1 MLLLLLFAVLAGAGT
16 ALSPCVLPVLP
27 ALLSAGATG
36 GRRRPLGLALGLG
49 VTFTV
54 TIVGLAT
61 VVDGVGLGSDVLRGV
76 AIAVLLAFGV
86 ALLVPRLVQKLE
98 EPLAALS
105 RFGPRDRGDGFLSG
119 LLVGGALG
127 FVYAPCAGPILAAV
141 VTVSAASGKTVLI
154 AVAYAAGSAAV
165 LLLLSLGGQKLM
177 DRVRAAGRGP
187 AVQRGLGVILI
198 VTGLAMAGN
207 LDVRLETAI
216 AEHAP
221 DLSLTAGL
229 EDSHVVRDR
238 LRDLRGAPKFDP
250 DAAATA
256 ARTTPGAPTAADGR
270 PAAGGAKPS
279 GLPVLGVAPA
289 FTGTQKW
296 FNTANGRPV
305 TLASL
310 RGKVVLI
317 DFWTYSCINCLR
329 TLPYLKAWDAKYRRD
344 GLVVVGVHSPE
355 FAFEKDAGN
364 VAEAIRSNGIRYPVV
379 QDNDLATWNAW
390 GNQYWPAEYL
400 VDAKGRVRDA
410 KFGEG
415 KYDESEANI
424 RALLAEA
431 GRAAPDGYVAPKD
444 AITPSE
450 QTSPETY
457 LGTER
462 AQGWIDPPI
471 EGTHDYARAPSSL
484 DLNEFAFGGT
494 WTGAAQSMTAVRG
507 ATIDAQVQAKH
518 VYLVLG
524 TADGNARHVR
534 VLLDGHPVTAAQ
546 AGADAPGGVV
556 TVTGHRLY
564 DLVSLPKAE
573 RHRLTLELAPGTT
586 GYAFTFG

>member
-36 GRRRPLGLALGLG
+36 GRRRPFGLALGLAL
-49 VTFTV
+49 TFTI

-86 ALLVPRLVQKLE
+86 ALLVPSLVQRLE

-119 LLVGGALG
+119 MLVGGALG

-141 VTVSAASGKTVLI
+141 VTVSAASGSTVAI
-154 AVAYAAGSAAV
+154 ALAYAAGSAAV

-187 AVQRGLGVILI
+187 AVQRVLGLILI

-207 LDVRLETAI
+207 LDVRLETEI
-216 AEHAP
+216 ARHAP

-229 EDSHVVRDR
+229 EDSGAVRQR
-238 LRDLRGAPKFDP
+238 LRDLRGAPKFDS
-250 DAAATA
+250 AAAPA
-256 ARTTPGAPTAADGR
+256 ARTTTTAGVR
-270 PAAGGAKPS
+270 S
-279 GLPVLGVAPA
+279 GLPVLGVAPE
-289 FTGTQKW
+289 FTGTQRW
-296 FNTANGRPV
+296 WNTPGDRPL
-305 TLASL
+305 TLAGL

-329 TLPYLKAWDAKYRRD
+329 TLPYLKAWDAKYRKD
-344 GLVVVGVHSPE
+344 GLVIVGVHAPE
-355 FAFEKDAGN
+355 FGFEKDAGN

-400 VDAKGRVRDA
+400 VDAQGRVRA
-410 KFGEG
+410 TKFGEG
-415 KYDESEANI
+415 KYDESEADI

-431 GRAAPDGYVAPKD
+431 GRAAPDGYVQPKG
-444 AITPSE
+444 AIVPSE

-457 LGTER
+457 LGSER
-462 AQGWIDPPI
+462 AQGWVDPPI
-471 EGTHDYARAPSSL
+471 DGVHSYGRPPATLA
-484 DLNEFAFGGT
+484 LNAFAFGGT
-494 WTGAAQSMTAVRG
+494 WKGAPQNATAVSG
-507 ATIDAQVQAKH
+507 ATIDAQVQAKD

-524 TADGNARHVR
+524 RGRAGGSRVR
-534 VLLDGHPVTAAQ
+534 VLLDGRPITARQ
-546 AGADAPGGVV
+546 AGDDAPGGVV
-556 TVTGHRLY
+556 TVRGHRLY
-564 DLVSLPKAE
+564 HLVSLADVQ
-573 RHRLTLELAPGTT
+573 RHRLTLRMDPGVA